1 MKKLKLN
8 KYISKKIEKVLENI
22 GLPAEPTSIN
32 DNPFPSTSP
41 RKTSTKREKESV
53 GGAILPEVNL
63 FGNFVFA
70 VTIIK
75 GVIVG
80 FSQFRRW
87 LNHIH
92 NEEDQDQDWQLNRA
106 QCGIRNRS
114 LKINNQ
120 TVSVNARH
128 EVERAFCGLSWF

>member
-1 MKKLKLN
+1 M
-8 KYISKKIEKVLENI
+8 LENI

-53 GGAILPEVNL
+53 CLLEEQFYLKRIF
-63 FGNFVFA
+63 FGNFVFV

-80 FSQFRRW
+80 FSQLRRW
-87 LNHIH
+87 HNHVH
-92 NEEDQDQDWQLNRA
+92 KEDQDWQLNRA

-128 EVERAFCGLSWF
+128 EVERASCGLSWF

>member
-1 MKKLKLN
+1 MKESVLFRKQCCKAK
-8 KYISKKIEKVLENI
+8 KYISKKDQNSARNI

-53 GGAILPEVNL
+53 CLLEEQFYLKRIF

-80 FSQFRRW
+80 FSQLRRW
-87 LNHIH
+87 NHNH
-92 NEEDQDQDWQLNRA
+92 KEDQDWQLNRA

-114 LKINNQ
+114 LKIDNQ

-128 EVERAFCGLSWF
+128 EVD